1 MRAEDTLERSDL
13 FFTLKKAAK
22 KMRAED
28 WARIFVFNGGLSLA
42 F

>member
-13 FFTLKKAAK
+13 FLTLKKEK

-28 WARIFVFNGGLSLA
+28 WARIFLFNGGLSLV